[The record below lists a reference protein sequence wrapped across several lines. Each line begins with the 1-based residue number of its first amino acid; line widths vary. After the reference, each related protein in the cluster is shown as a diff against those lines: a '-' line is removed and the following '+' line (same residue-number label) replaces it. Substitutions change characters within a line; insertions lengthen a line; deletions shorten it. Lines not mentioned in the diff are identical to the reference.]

1 MKTAVTYQSVYPA
14 LQAML
19 PRIAQHMAHEWRPI
33 FEERDDALRFVETL
47 NSEDDSAK
55 FGLNPVWAINHIDLT
70 GSRIVGW
77 SVVPAAN

>member
-1 MKTAVTYQSVYPA
+1 MKTSATYQSVHPA

-33 FEERDDALRFVETL
+33 FEERDDAIRFLENL
-47 NSEDDSAK
+47 NEDDETAN

-77 SVVPAAN
+77 SVIPLSN